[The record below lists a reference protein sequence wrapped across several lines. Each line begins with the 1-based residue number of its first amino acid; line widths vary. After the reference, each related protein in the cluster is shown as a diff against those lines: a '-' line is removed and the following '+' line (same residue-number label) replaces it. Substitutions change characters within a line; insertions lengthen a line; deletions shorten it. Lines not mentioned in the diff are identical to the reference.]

1 MDAKDIKPGVE
12 IVVPAG
18 ADAIRKL
25 PYRLQVVSILTHS
38 GEAGWM
44 HVSGTLLRLSGA
56 PSAKK
61 RKRRVA
67 TINPAKVR
75 LATEEDGR

>member
-1 MDAKDIKPGVE
+1 VNAEDIKPGAD
-12 IVVPAG
+12 IIVPAG

-25 PYRLQVVSILTHS
+25 PYRLVVSAILTHS

-44 HVSGTLLRLSGA
+44 HVSGTLLRMSGA
-56 PSAKK
+56 TTARK

-75 LATEEDGR
+75 LATDEDGR